1 MTLVP
6 WCELQTQYFTSNCC
20 NLLGKSRRICDI
32 LSEFCEAY
40 CVNDEWWCH
49 VPSSLLD
56 ICQRFNLS
64 HKSLESAHNCCV
76 VVQHTITCIYV
87 VRFENH
93 LKVLKHKL
101 FLCTSLLP
109 TVLTPFLRLIKPVYW
124 PGGPGLVKL
133 WTTNLCRG
141 SLIQK

>member
-64 HKSLESAHNCCV
+64 HKSLESTHNHMYICRKIWKSPKSFKAQV
-76 VVQHTITCIYV
+76 ILV
-87 VRFENH
+87 H
-93 LKVLKHKL
+93 L
-101 FLCTSLLP
+101 FTPNSLLSQY
-109 TVLTPFLRLIKPVYW
+109 TG
-124 PGGPGLVKL
+124 PGGTDWSSYEPQISNPS
-133 WTTNLCRG
+133 TNICAEAH
-141 SLIQK
+141 